1 MTSLLD
7 SNLMRYYLEKLSKD
21 NYVINSINLYV
32 KQADKF
38 RNIIEKA
45 NSQDDNEQVLTEL
58 KKTSDFIKKLR
69 ILLTCE
75 ISVIPSKFNRNNF
88 DILTLLYLKEN
99 YKLFCDDAN
108 YMVYYERLYKLFENN
123 NGKIDIVSNFA
134 LTLKSVKILDDLV
147 QTKDRR
153 AIAKYLTMLE
163 MHKDNLNG
171 NLINIIYYGLSCKE
185 YSESQRVESLRNK
198 KSLDKNVLNAIL
210 DNNNYL
216 ADNIIKHLCMDKQFK
231 DWLPN
236 VLVFIM
242 NCIFMY
248 DGFIGYN
255 DYSIMINKI
264 LKNDV
269 ENIEEEAL
277 FYDLRE
283 LYIMFRSNIKNP
295 SMIDKILS
303 DIKCDVITFEEL
315 EEGYGSI

>member
-21 NYVINSINLYV
+21 DYVINSINLYV
-32 KQADKF
+32 KQADNY
-38 RNIIEKA
+38 RNIVEKA
-45 NSQDDNEQVLTEL
+45 SSENDNEQVLKEL
-58 KKTSDFIKKLR
+58 KKTSEFIKQLKT
-69 ILLTCE
+69 LLNNE
-75 ISVIPSKFNRNNF
+75 IKNIPDHFNKNNF

-99 YKLFCDDAN
+99 YKLFCDDVN
-108 YMVYYERLYKLFENN
+108 NLKYYERLYKLFENY

-147 QTKDRR
+147 QTQDRR
-153 AIAKYLTMLE
+153 AIEKYLMMLE
-163 MHKDNLNG
+163 MYKDNLNG
-171 NLINIIYYGLSCKE
+171 NLINVIYYGLSCKE
-185 YSESQRVESLRNK
+185 YSESQRVESLKNK

-210 DNNNYL
+210 NNNNYL
-216 ADNIIKHLCMDKQFK
+216 ADNIIKHLCIDKQFK

-242 NCIFMY
+242 NSIFMY
-248 DGFIGYN
+248 NGFVGYN

-264 LKNDV
+264 LKNNV
-269 ENIEEEAL
+269 ENIEEEAI
-277 FYDLRE
+277 FYDLKD